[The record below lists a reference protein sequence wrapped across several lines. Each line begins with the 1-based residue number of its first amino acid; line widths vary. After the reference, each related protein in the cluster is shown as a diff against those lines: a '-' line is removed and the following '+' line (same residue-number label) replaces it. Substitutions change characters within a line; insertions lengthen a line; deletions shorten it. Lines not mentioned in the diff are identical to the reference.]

1 MSVVYRVS
9 QLPGGLTVA
18 TAEMPHMASVSV
30 GLWVAVGGRHEPAA
44 LNGISHFI
52 EHMLFKGTRSRTA
65 EQISNAVEGVGGYLN
80 AFTEE
85 EHTCFYARAGAD
97 RFDELL
103 DVLADMLLASRFDAR
118 EIAKER
124 DVIKEELAMYLDQP
138 HQHVQELITETLWP
152 DHPLGRP
159 LTGSTKSVDAIQ
171 RRDLLSYLRTNY
183 VAPAT
188 LITAAGNLKH
198 NDVVRAVKRRLRS
211 IGEGRRPMFLPCQ
224 PAQEQP
230 RIASIA
236 KDTNQLQ
243 LALGIR
249 TCSRHDD
256 RRHALRV
263 LNTILG
269 ENMSSRLFQVLRE
282 DRGLAYSIHSTLD
295 FFDDVGAL
303 VVSAGLD
310 TDKLEAALKLIRRE
324 LARIANQAPAATEV
338 RRARDYLIGQFDL
351 SLEGTENQMT
361 WLGEQLLAHGKI
373 VSPQQAK
380 EHIRT
385 VTPAQVRAAA
395 RDFFQSA
402 RMNLALVS
410 PRKSTR
416 GLAPLLEMP

>member
-9 QLPGGLTVA
+9 KLPGGITVA

-30 GLWVAVGGRHEPAA
+30 GLWIAGGGRHEPAA

-65 EQISNAVEGVGGYLN
+65 EQISNAVEGLGGYLN

-85 EHTCFYARAGAD
+85 EHTCFYARAGANHL
-97 RFDELL
+97 DELL
-103 DVLADMLLASRFDAR
+103 EVLADMLLESRFDNR

-124 DVIKEELAMYLDQP
+124 NVIKEELAMYLDQP
-138 HQHVQELITETLWP
+138 HQQVQELITETLWP
-152 DHPLGRP
+152 NHPLGRP
-159 LTGSTKSVDAIQ
+159 LTGTNASLDAIQ
-171 RRDLLSYLRTNY
+171 RRHLLDYLRTNY
-183 VAPAT
+183 VTPAT
-188 LITAAGNLKH
+188 LVTAAGNVRH
-198 NDVVRAVKRRLRS
+198 SDVVRAVRKRLRALS
-211 IGEGRRPMFLPCQ
+211 PGKRPAFLPCQ
-224 PAQEQP
+224 TAQTEP
-230 RIASIA
+230 RIASVA

-243 LALGIR
+243 LAIGIR
-249 TCSRHDD
+249 TCSRHDE

-282 DRGLAYSIHSTLD
+282 ERGLAYSIHSTLD

-303 VVSAGLD
+303 VISAGLD

-324 LARIANQAPAATEV
+324 LARIADTAPTAAEI
-338 RRARDYLIGQFDL
+338 RRARDYLIGQFEL
-351 SLEGTENQMT
+351 NLEGTENQMT
-361 WLGEQLLAHGKI
+361 WLGEQLLAHGRI
-373 VSPQQAK
+373 ADPSRAK
-380 EHIRT
+380 DFIRA

-395 RDFFQSA
+395 RDFFQAS
-402 RMNLALVS
+402 RTSLAFVS

-416 GLAPLLEMP
+416 GLTSLLQLP